1 MYTIDRF
8 YCVWHFM
15 YYLNCF
21 YRPVCLILERGIP
34 LTRHHLLL
42 GGPPWYRPN
51 ATEGVPPC
59 DRPNTGGGR
68 VPLGQIRAGGVPLG
82 IGQMPCDK
90 PNMSNRQILAYM
102 PPLQGG

>member
-34 LTRHHLLL
+34 LTRHLLL
-42 GGPPWYRPN
+42 GG
-51 ATEGVPPC
+51 GVPLGIGQMRQRGFPPC

-68 VPLGQIRAGGVPLG
+68 VPLGQIRAGGVPLV
-82 IGQMPCDK
+82 
-90 PNMSNRQILAYM
+90 
-102 PPLQGG
+102 